1 MKKWIAG
8 IATVVLV
15 GTGAAAAVVV
25 GSDPTVERV
34 IDGDTIDVSTW
45 SGTKR
50 VRLLNIDTPELSH
63 FGTAE
68 ECLAQEA
75 KDRLAELLPAGT
87 RVTLEYDVDR
97 QDRYGRELAGV
108 FKGSDFINEQIVSEG
123 FAHAVL
129 FEPNRKFYDRILAA
143 EAGPR
148 ENRTGV
154 FGVGPECLT
163 ADWLNQSR
171 LESIQQDTSEL
182 DRMDLSD
189 PVATAD
195 ARRLV
200 ERIRRASDDIR
211 RNADS
216 AEDTF
221 YTPQLRDYLDAARA
235 RADEAEHELDATDK
249 REQKRRE
256 EQEKQKQEREAQQRE
271 AQQLEDARRKAERQ
285 SAAEHPSA
293 PAPAADPEPRA
304 TSGGGTDT
312 YTGCRAYGGNYSL
325 NNVDDNGR
333 RYAKIDCATKV
344 QIG

>member
-8 IATVVLV
+8 IAATVLV
-15 GTGAAAAVVV
+15 GAGAAAAVVV

-50 VRLLNIDTPELSH
+50 VRLLNIDTPELGK
-63 FGTAE
+63 FGTPK

-75 KDRLAELLPAGT
+75 KDRLEELLPAGT
-87 RVTLEYDVDR
+87 TVTLEYDIER

-108 FKGSDFINEQIVSEG
+108 FKGTDFINEQIVSEG

-143 EAGPR
+143 EAGPKA
-148 ENRTGV
+148 NRTGV

-163 ADWLNQSR
+163 PDRLDQSR
-171 LESIQQDTSEL
+171 LESLQRDSTEL
-182 DRMDLSD
+182 DRMDLAD
-189 PVATAD
+189 PALTAD

-200 ERIRRASDDIR
+200 DRIRRASDDIR
-211 RNADS
+211 RHADGS
-216 AEDTF
+216 EVTF
-221 YTPQLRDYLDAARA
+221 YTPQLRDFLDVSRSRA
-235 RADEAEHELDATDK
+235 EEAERALDATDQRERK
-249 REQKRRE
+249 RIE
-256 EQEKQKQEREAQQRE
+256 ELKKQEQEAQQRE
-271 AQQLEDARRKAERQ
+271 AQQREEARREAERQ
-285 SAAEHPSA
+285 RAAEHPPA
-293 PAPAADPEPRA
+293 PAPAANPAPRA
-304 TSGGGTDT
+304 TSGGGADT

-325 NNVDDNGR
+325 NNVDKNGR
-333 RYAKIDCATKV
+333 RYAKIDCVTKV

>member
-8 IATVVLV
+8 IAAVVLV

-129 FEPNRKFYDRILAA
+129 FEPNHKFYDRILAA

-148 ENRTGV
+148 ANRTGV

-163 ADWLNQSR
+163 SSRMDQSR
-171 LESIQQDTSEL
+171 LEGLQRDASEL
-182 DRMDLSD
+182 DEMDLAD
-189 PVATAD
+189 PAQTPSI
-195 ARRLV
+195 RRIV
-200 ERIRRASDDIR
+200 DRIRRTSVDLR
-211 RNADS
+211 TRADS

-221 YTPQLRDYLDAARA
+221 YSAQLQDYLDAARA
-235 RADEAEHELDATDK
+235 RADEAERTIDATEK
-249 REQKRRE
+249 REQERREQERRE
-256 EQEKQKQEREAQQRE
+256 EEEKRAAELEKQR
-271 AQQLEDARRKAERQ
+271 LEEERQ
-285 SAAEHPSA
+285 RAAEQALP
-293 PAPAADPEPRA
+293 PAHAADPAPSA
-304 TSGGGTDT
+304 SPGGASGTADT

-325 NNVDDNGR
+325 NNVDKNGR